1 MGNYN
6 DNKSSRQ
13 MSIFIQ
19 LNDIIFGLKL
29 IFNMQNSQRRMFQM
43 QKIESKMTQRLCK
56 TKSAVENLDILCNQS
71 NIRLLASIKCKCLYA
86 ITRKNMSEINVNAF
100 KLVTKMHYYA
110 SCACNHLHHIQSKT
124 FQFPRKIRPT
134 TKAKHTTISPVEE
147 FSILYLNFF
156 QKH

>member
-1 MGNYN
+1 MLYVIKFRSEVSYNYSILPFIKAN
-6 DNKSSRQ
+6 D
-13 MSIFIQ
+13 F
-19 LNDIIFGLKL
+19 LNFNYCLWEIIM
-29 IFNMQNSQRRMFQM
+29 ITNHRE
-43 QKIESKMTQRLCK
+43 KIESKMTQRLCK

-147 FSILYLNFF
+147 FSI
-156 QKH
+156 